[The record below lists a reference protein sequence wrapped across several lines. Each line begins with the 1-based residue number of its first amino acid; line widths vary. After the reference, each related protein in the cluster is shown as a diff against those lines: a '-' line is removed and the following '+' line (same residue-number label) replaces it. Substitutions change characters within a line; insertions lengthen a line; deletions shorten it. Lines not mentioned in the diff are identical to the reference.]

1 MRVGV
6 AAGACPAAGDG
17 LAFALTATGEI
28 AMAVVQRSAGTG
40 VLMVLAPMLAALL
53 AGCGPQS
60 PEDVRAAAVAK
71 CERQFGRVAPDPAK
85 GAALCGCLVDRL
97 ADNGLEIT
105 DMLDGDR
112 AKVEELGRSCAR
124 SAGVTLPQ

>member
-1 MRVGV
+1 M
-6 AAGACPAAGDG
+6 AAGACPAVGAG
-17 LAFALTATGEI
+17 LACALTATGES
-28 AMAVVQRSAGTG
+28 AMAVVRRSAGTG
-40 VLMVLAPMLAALL
+40 ALMFLAPMLAALL

-71 CERQFGRVAPDPAK
+71 CERQFGRVASDPSK
-85 GAALCGCLVDRL
+85 GTALCTCLTDKL
-97 ADNGLEIT
+97 AENGLEIT
-105 DMLDGDR
+105 DMLGGDR